1 MSTDYHSPSETVANI
16 AREARHSAH
25 RARNGLEF
33 LTAAKPPLVGR
44 TPKDLVWQRD
54 KVTLWR
60 YRFDAPRFH
69 PPVLVFLGL
78 VSQSYVLDLL
88 PTSSFVRS
96 LGDAGFDVYLLDW
109 GAAEEVDAENTL
121 ETYVEFYFPRAL
133 DALAR
138 DSNCEEVT
146 FVPYCMGA
154 MFALLVAATQP
165 ERRIRAMV
173 TLAAPVDFSEM
184 GVMIGPLRDGTLDP
198 ETVIDERGLVPGEV
212 IRRFYGARRPTADFV
227 QYVNLWQKLW
237 NDEDT
242 DAHTAMAQW
251 VRDQVP
257 LPGAVFRQVTEMF
270 LRENGF
276 VNGTVRLDGRPVD
289 LQRMTAPILSVTAE
303 HDDIVPNECTTPLAA
318 LVASDVTDVR
328 IPAGHVGLVMG
339 RRAMTTTLPAITEWL
354 ATTSDE
360 LAGVS
365 R

>member
-1 MSTDYHSPSETVANI
+1 MSSDYLSPGETVANI

-25 RARNGLEF
+25 RARNSLEF
-33 LTAAKPPLVGR
+33 LTATKPSVVGR

-60 YRFDAPRFH
+60 YRCDAPRFH

-88 PTSSFVRS
+88 PSSSLVRS

-146 FVPYCMGA
+146 FLPYCMGG

-165 ERRIRAMV
+165 ARRIRAMV
-173 TLAAPVDFSEM
+173 TLAAPVDFSKM

-212 IRRFYGARRPTADFV
+212 IRRFFSARRPTADFV
-227 QYVNLWQKLW
+227 QYVNLWQKIW

-257 LPGAVFRQVTEMF
+257 LPGAVFRQVTRMF
-270 LRENGF
+270 LRENGLM
-276 VNGTVRLDGRPVD
+276 NGTVRLNGRPVD
-289 LQRMTAPILSVTAE
+289 LQQVTAPILSVTAE
-303 HDDIVPNECTTPLAA
+303 HDDIVPKECTTPLAA
-318 LVASDVTDVR
+318 VVASDVTDVR

-354 ATTSDE
+354 AATSDE